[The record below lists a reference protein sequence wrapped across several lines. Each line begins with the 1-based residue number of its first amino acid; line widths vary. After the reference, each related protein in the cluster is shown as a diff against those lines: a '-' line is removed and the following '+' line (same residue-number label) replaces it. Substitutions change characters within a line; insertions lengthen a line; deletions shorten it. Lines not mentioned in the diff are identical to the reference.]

1 MKKNNLITEIKYI
14 SLWHFKFPKKEKKKC
29 YGQVVRKLN
38 KINKAVKRLIQVVEE
53 FNFGL
58 FCFVCL
64 FNSGFADILWRET
77 SDKVVTSIIV
87 SNQIQCHVIFDVI
100 INLKDL

>member
-1 MKKNNLITEIKYI
+1 M
-14 SLWHFKFPKKEKKKC
+14 
-29 YGQVVRKLN
+29 VRKLN
-38 KINKAVKRLIQVVEE
+38 KINKTVKRLIQVVEE
-53 FNFGL
+53 FNFEL

-77 SDKVVTSIIV
+77 SDKVCNQHNSFR
-87 SNQIQCHVIFDVI
+87 NQIQCHVIFDVI